1 MLNIQPPTNA
11 LGVRSKAFT
20 FAKPSSP
27 LRSSVP
33 NSPTRQWPTHSAA
46 NEVVMA
52 HTVPVQEKFNVSNS
66 STHDAETFAETL
78 VEDSETVTCEILTL
92 RNIPDALP
100 FSWASF

>member
-1 MLNIQPPTNA
+1 
-11 LGVRSKAFT
+11 
-20 FAKPSSP
+20 
-27 LRSSVP
+27 
-33 NSPTRQWPTHSAA
+33 
-46 NEVVMA
+46 MA